1 MKKLWT
7 GFSDRRSFLKS
18 AGIFCALAALHAL
31 PPDLQA
37 APRLSGKMMI
47 VYFSM
52 PETDRA
58 GNMTKE
64 EENSTVV
71 VDGKVLGNTQYVALL
86 IQNHTGAD
94 IFRLETVMPYMT
106 KHKQLVD
113 YAKREQRNN
122 ARPALKAMPDLDAY
136 DIVFL
141 GYPNWW
147 SDMPMP
153 LYTFLEAAD
162 LSGKTIIPFN
172 THGGSRFSKTISTI
186 ARLQPRAAVVRDG
199 YTVSRS
205 EMESCAEDVPAWLR
219 RLGMAIR

>member
-1 MKKLWT
+1 MRNIAAFICALLLVLST
-7 GFSDRRSFLKS
+7 ACLASAKS
-18 AGIFCALAALHAL
+18 A
-31 PPDLQA
+31 
-37 APRLSGKMMI
+37 I
-47 VYFSM
+47 VFFSM

-58 GNMTKE
+58 ENMTKE
-64 EENSTVV
+64 EDNSTVV
-71 VDGKVLGNTQYVALL
+71 IDGKVLGNTQYVAYL
-86 IQNHTGAD
+86 IQRHTGAD
-94 IFRLETVMPYMT
+94 IFRLETVKPYMT
-106 KHKQLVD
+106 DHKQLVD
-113 YAKREQRNN
+113 YAKQEQRNN
-122 ARPALKAMPDLDAY
+122 ARPALRSIPDLDAY
-136 DIVFL
+136 DVVFL

-186 ARLQPRAAVVRDG
+186 ARLQPGAAVVRNG